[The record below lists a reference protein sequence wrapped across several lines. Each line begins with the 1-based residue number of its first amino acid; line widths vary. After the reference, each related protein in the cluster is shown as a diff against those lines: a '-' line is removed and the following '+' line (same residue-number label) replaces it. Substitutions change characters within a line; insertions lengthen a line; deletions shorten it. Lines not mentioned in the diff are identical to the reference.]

1 MKIRYLLPL
10 FLALLPAA
18 ILLPGCLKDKC
29 TSNRTFVRFDPVYK
43 TVAECRAEPVF
54 EGPRPLKNPGKIYY
68 RGHYLFINEF
78 QEGIHVVDNS
88 DPAAPR
94 PIAFWR
100 IPGNVDM
107 AVKGDYL
114 YADQYMDMLSINI
127 SNLQQPALT
136 CRRENEFSLL
146 GFDPYR
152 GYLVKY
158 DQTEIKEEVPCN
170 QGFDNAWFRRGEAI
184 FIDLADGLF
193 NSQSSEGINS
203 ALASAGVSGS
213 FARFALTGNYFY
225 TVDHRNLRSYDVS
238 NPACPVKLDETIAG
252 WDIETIFPWKNYLFL
267 GARNG
272 VFVFNNSDPRKPVQS
287 TTFWHATGCDPV
299 VCDDKYAYVT
309 VHDGTTCNGDI
320 NRLLV
325 VGIEFLPQTAQLA
338 ALDMKRPMGLAVNN
352 THLFLC
358 DDGLKVFDKTN
369 PVALKQI
376 THLQGVDSYDVI
388 LLDNTRLLLIGKDG
402 FFQYDVTNPAQPVEI
417 SRILVQ

>member
-10 FLALLPAA
+10 LFALPLAAFLFS
-18 ILLPGCLKDKC
+18 GCLKDQC
-29 TSNRTFVRFDPVYK
+29 TSTRTFVRFDPVYK

-68 RGHYLFINEF
+68 RGNYLFINEF
-78 QEGIHVVDNS
+78 QEGIHVIDNS
-88 DPAAPR
+88 DPSAPQ

-114 YADQYMDMLSINI
+114 YADQYMDMLSIRI
-127 SNLQQPALT
+127 SNLLQPALV
-136 CRRENEFSLL
+136 CRRENEFSLM

-152 GYLVKY
+152 GYIVNY
-158 DQTEIKEEVPCN
+158 ERSENTEVVPCN
-170 QGFDNAWFRRGEAI
+170 EGGNNTWFRRGEAI
-184 FIDLADGLF
+184 FIDAADGLF
-193 NSQSSEGINS
+193 NSNNAQGATG
-203 ALASAGVSGS
+203 ALSQAGVSGS
-213 FARFALTGNYFY
+213 FARFALTGSYFY
-225 TVDHRNLRSYDVS
+225 TVDHQNLRSYDVS
-238 NPACPVKLDETIAG
+238 NPACPVKLDETVAG

-272 VFVFNNSDPRKPVQS
+272 VFVFNNSNPAKPVHS

-338 ALDMKRPMGLAVNN
+338 SYDMKRPMGLSVSD

-369 PVALKQI
+369 PTQLKQI
-376 THLQGVDSYDVI
+376 AHVKNPDSYDVI
-388 LLDNTRLLLIGKDG
+388 LLDDTHLLLIGKDG
-402 FFQYDVTNPAQPVEI
+402 FFQFDVTNPAQPVEI